1 MATAGVVSIKQ
12 RFSLSLAVL
21 IVVAV
26 IQTAAFAYVQYLANA
41 LQRQQQLMTSVT
53 EHQMFGDM
61 KHDGVQGDVF
71 RMIDA
76 QQRGDTAKLHEAAT
90 AADQDIDALIK
101 TYDFV
106 FTQVYSEPLQT
117 VSQKTVG
124 DRDGYVAAAR
134 NASDRIQHFPQ
145 DYHTALDGFTAAFD
159 QFEHSQETLITA
171 IRDERDREAARGEML
186 FRVSIAVTLISALA
200 MAVAMGWASRFV
212 LHRVVRPIEQ
222 LAATLRRMAGGDY
235 AQAVHGNEAGD
246 EVEQMA
252 AAAGIFRQTALA
264 MQQSE
269 LDQQAVVRELAC
281 GLEQLAERDL
291 EYRIETT
298 LPAQYEG
305 LRENFNRAARSL
317 AQALGAVRV
326 GAASLT
332 RSIADIRGSADDLS
346 QRNLRQA
353 ASLEETSAAMNQV
366 NASVQQ
372 TASGAAAVRD
382 TIARAQREASEGGAV
397 VTRAIEAM
405 AEIERSTQEISQI
418 IGVIDGI
425 AFQTNLL
432 ALNAGVEAAR
442 AGEAGKGFAVVA
454 TEVRA
459 LAQRSAEAANHIKA
473 LITSSTSQVGTGVAL
488 VGDTGA
494 MLGAIVER
502 VGEVTTMINRIA
514 ETAQTQA
521 THIGQVN
528 EAVGEMD
535 RVTQQNA
542 AMVEETTAAARALA
556 EEASQLGTLVSQFR
570 TRDQDTRSER
580 PQADQHQRRTSLIA
594 ENNAPALPVSAG
606 ANRPARFPAPPARAA
621 AGARSARR

>member
-1 MATAGVVSIKQ
+1 MHGALPRKAACAGSPRCIALPRPGLRCGRLCMAAAGVVSIKQ

-21 IVVAV
+21 ICVAV
-26 IQTAAFAYVQYLANA
+26 VQTSAFAYVQYLANA
-41 LQRQQQLMTSVT
+41 LQQQQQLMTSVT

-71 RMIDA
+71 RLIDA
-76 QQRGDTAKLHEAAT
+76 QQRGDSAKLHEAAT
-90 AADQDIDALIK
+90 ATDQDIDALIK

-106 FTQVYSEPLQT
+106 FAQTYPEPLQT

-124 DRDGYVAAAR
+124 DRDAYVASAR
-134 NASDRIQHFPQ
+134 TASDRIQHFPQ
-145 DYHTALDGFTAAFD
+145 DYRVALDAFTAAFD
-159 QFEHSQETLITA
+159 QFEHSQETLTA
-171 IRDERDREAARGEML
+171 AIKAERDREAARGDLL
-186 FRVSIAVTLISALA
+186 FKVSMTLTLVSALA
-200 MAVAMGWASRFV
+200 MAAAMGWASQFMLR
-212 LHRVVRPIEQ
+212 RVVRPIEQ

-235 AQAVHGNEAGD
+235 AQDIYGNEAGD
-246 EVEQMA
+246 EMEQMA

-291 EYRIETT
+291 EYRIETA

-382 TIARAQREASEGGAV
+382 TIARAQHEASEGGAV
-397 VTRAIEAM
+397 
-405 AEIERSTQEISQI
+405 
-418 IGVIDGI
+418 
-425 AFQTNLL
+425 
-432 ALNAGVEAAR
+432 
-442 AGEAGKGFAVVA
+442 
-454 TEVRA
+454 
-459 LAQRSAEAANHIKA
+459 
-473 LITSSTSQVGTGVAL
+473 
-488 VGDTGA
+488 
-494 MLGAIVER
+494 
-502 VGEVTTMINRIA
+502 
-514 ETAQTQA
+514 
-521 THIGQVN
+521 
-528 EAVGEMD
+528 
-535 RVTQQNA
+535 
-542 AMVEETTAAARALA
+542 
-556 EEASQLGTLVSQFR
+556 ASQLGTLVSQFR
-570 TRDQDTRSER
+570 TRDQETRSER
-580 PQADQHQRRTSLIA
+580 PQADLHQRRTSLIA
-594 ENNAPALPVSAG
+594 ESHAPALPNSALPNSALPVSAG
-606 ANRPARFPAPPARAA
+606 ANSPVRFPGPPARAA